1 MKYKILFIVLLLS
14 VAAIIVNAQV
24 NHRGH
29 LRTQTQIRAGISQ
42 GEAFRLRH
50 MKQDLRRDYLQAKTN
65 DGRIGPLERRHLLQE
80 KRKMHR
86 AEFRFRNNHRF

>member
-14 VAAIIVNAQV
+14 AAAISVNAQV
-24 NHRGH
+24 NHRSH
-29 LRTQTQIRAGISQ
+29 VRAQTQIRAGISQ

-50 MKQDLRRDYLQAKTN
+50 MKQDLRRDYLRAKMN

-80 KRKMHR
+80 KRKIHR
-86 AEFRFRNNHRF
+86 AEFRFRLNKHF